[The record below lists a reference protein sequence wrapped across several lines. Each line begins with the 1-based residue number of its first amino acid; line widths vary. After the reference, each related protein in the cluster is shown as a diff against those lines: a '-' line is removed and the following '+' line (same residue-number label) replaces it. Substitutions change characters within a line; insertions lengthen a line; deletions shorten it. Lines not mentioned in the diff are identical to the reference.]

1 MMYGPMAACLSELF
15 GTRVRYTGASLAYQL
30 TSVFSGGVAPLIST
44 YLLARYGSG
53 AVAAYIAGCCA
64 ITLIAA
70 SLAPETHRTDLDDA
84 RRRHRRDRRSPRV
97 SNSCDAGGAE
107 RIAVVPSTVR
117 LASRSPLAA
126 QASGSQHVVLEC
138 HDPRLLIDPPVA
150 QFELRLLRG

>member
-1 MMYGPMAACLSELF
+1 MYGPMAACLSELF

-107 RIAVVPSTVR
+107 QHRGGAFNRAARLQESPCRPKRQVRSTSYSS
-117 LASRSPLAA
+117 ATIPDFS
-126 QASGSQHVVLEC
+126 
-138 HDPRLLIDPPVA
+138 
-150 QFELRLLRG
+150 